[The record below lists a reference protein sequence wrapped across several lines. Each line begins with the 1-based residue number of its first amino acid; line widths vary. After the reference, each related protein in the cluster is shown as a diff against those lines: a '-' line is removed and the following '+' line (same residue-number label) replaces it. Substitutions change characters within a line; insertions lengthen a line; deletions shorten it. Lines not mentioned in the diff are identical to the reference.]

1 MLGPRTL
8 VMGVINV
15 TPDSFSDGGS
25 VMDGARA
32 LDVAQAMEAAGADVI
47 DLGGESTRPG
57 AQPVDAADELAR
69 VLPALR
75 ALAPRLQVPISIDTY
90 KADVARA
97 ALDAGA
103 VLVNDISAFAYD
115 SAMGPLVAAR
125 GVPAILM
132 HTRGRPQDM
141 YAHADYGDVAA
152 DVTADLQRRIVQAQE
167 QGVARDRLLLDP
179 GLGFAKRAQQSLDML
194 KGLPRLADL
203 GLPLVVGP
211 SRKSF
216 LAAATGP
223 VEPPDRE
230 WATAAAV
237 TAAILG
243 GAHIVRVHA
252 VEKMVQVA
260 RVADALR

>member
-115 SAMGPLVAAR
+115 SAMGPLVAAQ
-125 GVPAILM
+125 I
-132 HTRGRPQDM
+132 GR
-141 YAHADYGDVAA
+141 
-152 DVTADLQRRIVQAQE
+152 
-167 QGVARDRLLLDP
+167 
-179 GLGFAKRAQQSLDML
+179 
-194 KGLPRLADL
+194 
-203 GLPLVVGP
+203 
-211 SRKSF
+211 
-216 LAAATGP
+216 
-223 VEPPDRE
+223 
-230 WATAAAV
+230 
-237 TAAILG
+237 
-243 GAHIVRVHA
+243 AHI
-252 VEKMVQVA
+252 
-260 RVADALR
+260 